1 MTQDPQTM
9 QRPAS
14 RVARLNAIEQA
25 LENNVVTSQAELSE
39 ILSSQ
44 GIEVTQA
51 TLSRDLDEINST
63 KTRLPDGVLAYTV
76 GEHAPAEAEGHEPD
90 ERAQQQMSKV
100 LSGIVTSV
108 AHARNLIVV
117 HTSSGAAQYV
127 ASVIDRHAVPGILG
141 TIAGDDTV
149 LVICQDDQSAL
160 RRSAWLLDIASKRG

>member
-1 MTQDPQTM
+1 MTQDSQPM

-14 RVARLNAIEQA
+14 RIARLNAIEQA

-51 TLSRDLDEINST
+51 TLSRDLDEINAT
-63 KTRLPDGVLAYTV
+63 KTRLPDGVLAYT
-76 GEHAPAEAEGHEPD
+76 D

-108 AHARNLIVV
+108 AHARNFIVV

>member
-1 MTQDPQTM
+1 MATT
-9 QRPAS
+9 
-14 RVARLNAIEQA
+14 
-25 LENNVVTSQAELSE
+25 
-39 ILSSQ
+39 
-44 GIEVTQA
+44 EVTNIQFEQF
-51 TLSRDLDEINST
+51 R
-63 KTRLPDGVLAYTV
+63 P
-76 GEHAPAEAEGHEPD
+76 EHK
-90 ERAQQQMSKV
+90 QQQMSKV

-108 AHARNLIVV
+108 ARARNLIVV